1 MSTSA
6 KQETNGEVLH
16 KTQVGEVEMDYK
28 AVFLT
33 IIFVLVYI
41 VVASILS
48 ALAGGSMLKL
58 FTWSIRMFYALIPT
72 SFFLTLY
79 LVLNSDRSFNFL
91 LVFVNLVILLVL
103 LLVRGRLKKMEPI
116 ESYIEKRIMMLILVC
131 LVGFPILHIY
141 LFIEVFKGL

>member
-1 MSTSA
+1 
-6 KQETNGEVLH
+6 
-16 KTQVGEVEMDYK
+16 MDYK